1 MPPSEGPTRRK
12 AWLLTAPAA
21 CSSLSQQAVG
31 ATKNAPATV
40 LSHLRGISRRT
51 GCRRCQ
57 AGSDA
62 SAAELGRHIGVGGS
76 DGSRSPLTPPRPV
89 RSPACKR
96 GFSFG
101 RFCCYRL
108 ILDYQVPVG
117 IGRDATELKRLKRR
131 YSKRTGETLPNPHI
145 PRPGLGSAAS
155 PPLCGA
161 FLLPQRPPL
170 TQRRPLV
177 RFPAGR

>member
-1 MPPSEGPTRRK
+1 MAPHGPGRLQLPKPTSGWGHKKRASDRSE
-12 AWLLTAPAA
+12 
-21 CSSLSQQAVG
+21 S
-31 ATKNAPATV
+31 
-40 LSHLRGISRRT
+40 LRGISRRT

-117 IGRDATELKRLKRR
+117 IGHDATELKRLKRR

-161 FLLPQRPPL
+161 FLLPQRPAL

-177 RFPAGR
+177 RAAARQLGFP

>member
-1 MPPSEGPTRRK
+1 MSKKLSGLYP
-12 AWLLTAPAA
+12 WLRFKGHTQEQGRNTSGWGHKKRAKRPFL
-21 CSSLSQQAVG
+21 C
-31 ATKNAPATV
+31 
-40 LSHLRGISRRT
+40 HLRGISRRT

-117 IGRDATELKRLKRR
+117 IGRDATELKGLKRR